1 MCVKAYN
8 GNMNDTTESSSYMSR
23 RQSWILLTS
32 LFVLVAAFVF
42 VGVATFFQEG
52 SPSYLEVSFL
62 DVGQG
67 DAIFIESPSGIQ
79 VLVDAGRSKGTLEAL
94 SEVMPWFDRSIDMA
108 IVTHADADHIGGLPD
123 LLERYRVG
131 WLGLGQPHQVGAAYQ
146 AVEELRASQL
156 IPAEALTTGEVI
168 DLGEGVYLE
177 VLFPPMET
185 LDFSENDASV
195 VMRLVYG
202 DTSVLLTGDT
212 TKAVERYLVQTAS
225 GSLASTVLKV
235 AHHGSDTSSDAQFL
249 RAVSPQLAVIQAG
262 RDNPYGHPHPVVL
275 ERLNGVGSTTV
286 LCTCEVGTVMLVSDG
301 TRIWRER

>member
-1 MCVKAYN
+1 
-8 GNMNDTTESSSYMSR
+8 MSR

-79 VLVDAGRSKGTLEAL
+79 VLVDAGRSKRTLEAL
-94 SEVMPWFDRSIDMA
+94 SEVMPWFDRSIDMV

>member
-1 MCVKAYN
+1 
-8 GNMNDTTESSSYMSR
+8 MSR